1 MSKFVYQSIRRLVF
15 LSLLV
20 IVSGCGGSGGVLG
33 GAQLGSNPWI
43 DANDAFVIRD
53 CTSVFEN
60 LARAE
65 LNPDLSEE
73 IYSRLVYMR
82 GSCHEQLGDISDA
95 VGAYKYLVTKHPNT
109 ASSFLAGERLRNLS
123 EQVLREAGG

>member
-1 MSKFVYQSIRRLVF
+1 MMVKNSAVYK
-15 LSLLV
+15 SLCSMFASLMLAV
-20 IVSGCGGSGGVLG
+20 MVAGCSGTV
-33 GAQLGSNPWI
+33 APQLGSNPWI

-53 CTSVFEN
+53 CTAVFEN

-123 EQVLREAGG
+123 GQVE